1 MMVTPP
7 ADRDIWTYA
16 EFILKW
22 IITPLCAM
30 VVTLVVWAWK
40 SKEKTQ
46 ERLEETLT
54 NHIRD
59 DEYVHD
65 KLFTES
71 RKQGEDVREIKT
83 RQRACKVC
91 PIRERSI

>member
-1 MMVTPP
+1 MMSTPP
-7 ADRDIWTYA
+7 VDRDVLTYV

-40 SKEKTQ
+40 GKEKTQ
-46 ERLEETLT
+46 ERLEEALT
-54 NHIRD
+54 KHIHD

-71 RKQGEDVREIKT
+71 RKQGEDIREIKT
-83 RQRACKVC
+83 RQADCKSC
-91 PIRERSI
+91 P